1 MVDNHRMGQPSSLTT
16 IYAHLLTKCFFRQEI
31 RVNKIPQAF
40 LHAVAIAICVF
51 LVSPNATADD
61 ADKPH
66 AVIVVGTLHYSPELT
81 MPVFAKELER
91 FGFRTTVVMGEGNP
105 EKKTESVLPGIEALA
120 DADLAIFFMR
130 FLKLPDEEWQPI
142 EDYLKSGKPVI
153 GLRTANHSFKY
164 PKDHPRFAW
173 NDDFGRRALGTP
185 YVVHQASATK
195 ISVVQDAAKHPI
207 MTNVTKKNWVS
218 PGTLYLTQLED
229 GCIPLVTGSG
239 DGRARTLKKA
249 FGTIEVKPHESDVVA
264 WAWQNEWGGKVF
276 GTSFGHPGDFAEE
289 SFVRM
294 LVNAVHWSVDRDL
307 PNADQKVSTWKIDR
321 VDKKSK
327 KKTTKP

>member
-1 MVDNHRMGQPSSLTT
+1 MKNQRTT
-16 IYAHLLTKCFFRQEI
+16 IALLI
-31 RVNKIPQAF
+31 AF
-40 LHAVAIAICVF
+40 TLG
-51 LVSPNATADD
+51 VSLSGFAAADD
-61 ADKPH
+61 NDRPH

-91 FGFRTTVVMGEGNP
+91 FGFRTTVVMGQGDP
-105 EKKTESVLPGIEALA
+105 EKKSEDVLPGVEALA

-130 FLKLPDEEWQPI
+130 FLKLPDAEWQPI

-164 PKDHPRFAW
+164 PADHPRSEW
-173 NDDFGRRALGTP
+173 NDGFGRRALGTP
-185 YVVHQASATK
+185 YIVHQSSETN
-195 ISVVQDAAKHPI
+195 ISVVDQGLEHPI

-218 PGTLYLTQLED
+218 PGTLYLTRLEQ
-229 GCIPLVTGSG
+229 GCIPLVTGTG
-239 DGRARTLKKA
+239 EGKARTLKKA

-264 WAWQNEWGGKVF
+264 WAWRNEWGGKVF

-294 LVNAVHWSVDRDL
+294 LVNAVHWSVDRPL
-307 PNADQKVSTWKIDR
+307 PGANDRVSTWKIER
-321 VDKKSK
+321 VDKK
-327 KKTTKP
+327 PRQ